1 MTARLAS
8 IYGPRT
14 AGRIMLAA
22 KEVDAIEAKW
32 RKIWMEEL
40 RSVTD
45 WIIEK
50 ALRTGQLDLDYVDFS
65 DIAMTH
71 SLDVMRQALDDSV
84 DFMPPLPEQKRLA
97 GKPKPPPKA
106 AVPTNF
112 RELRILW
119 DKFRK
124 MKYIP
129 PRQRSIAERVKKAY
143 LKRVQAEWIK
153 HGEGFR
159 SGETAV
165 RNEAVSA
172 IMKGADVA
180 YARAKMIVET
190 ETTYYYNKTR
200 KAVFDRSADVTH
212 YLFMAIRDHRTT
224 EWCKSRHGLVYAK
237 DDPLLKAESP
247 PVHWNCRSEILPLT
261 DLNPR
266 HKAMI
271 DDPSRQRRNHKCKP
285 LPEGWTGR

>member
-1 MTARLAS
+1 
-8 IYGPRT
+8 
-14 AGRIMLAA
+14 
-22 KEVDAIEAKW
+22 
-32 RKIWMEEL
+32 MEEL
-40 RSVTD
+40 RSLTE
-45 WIIEK
+45 WIVEK
-50 ALRTGQLDLDYVDFS
+50 ALRTGQLDLDYIDFS

-84 DFMPPLPEQKRLA
+84 DFMPRVPDEKRLA
-97 GKPKPPPKA
+97 KAASPPPKA
-106 AVPTNF
+106 KVPTNF
-112 RELRILW
+112 KELRILW

-124 MKYIP
+124 KKYIP

-143 LKRVQAEWIK
+143 LKRVQAEWVK

-200 KAVFDRSADVTH
+200 RAVFDQSADVTH

-247 PVHWNCRSEILPLT
+247 PVHYNCRSEILPLT
-261 DLNPR
+261 ELNPR

-271 DDPSRQRRNHKCKP
+271 DDPARRRRNHKCKP
-285 LPEGWTGR
+285 LPPEWTGR